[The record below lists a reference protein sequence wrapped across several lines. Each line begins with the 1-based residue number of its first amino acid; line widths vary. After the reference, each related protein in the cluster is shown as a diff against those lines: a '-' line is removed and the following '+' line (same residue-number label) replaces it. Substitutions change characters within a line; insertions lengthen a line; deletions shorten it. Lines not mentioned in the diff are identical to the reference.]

1 MTGLVLLKRATLA
14 IRGSRATTTSMLHLS
29 CEYHALGWY
38 QKMTLHRWSGLRTLV
53 SLLLAS
59 VVDLSADF
67 YLIEIELW
75 ILTQVIH
82 WSFQECLLLI
92 FLDTDIEHK
101 QHHIEFTSSLTSD
114 VRISFNLV
122 SYYIFSTSQ
131 YHRALPVIATSKS
144 DATPRNPQ
152 LIQRDTTQK
161 GTDLWMRWRL
171 NSIFS
176 KLVPNKV
183 EYYKFLTTT
192 DVFVQQ
198 LLQRII
204 SALII
209 TLTRKLYGTTT
220 VTKRVPLSYRAPQDW
235 GMPYARLVEIR
246 SSTKNWPKWA
256 QPEARFPD
264 VRMEAMLNI
273 CARSNIE
280 RSPCRTM

>member
-1 MTGLVLLKRATLA
+1 M
-14 IRGSRATTTSMLHLS
+14 
-29 CEYHALGWY
+29 
-38 QKMTLHRWSGLRTLV
+38 
-53 SLLLAS
+53 
-59 VVDLSADF
+59 
-67 YLIEIELW
+67 
-75 ILTQVIH
+75 
-82 WSFQECLLLI
+82 
-92 FLDTDIEHK
+92 
-101 QHHIEFTSSLTSD
+101 
-114 VRISFNLV
+114 
-122 SYYIFSTSQ
+122 SYYIFSTGQ

-144 DATPRNPQ
+144 DATPRTPQ

-161 GTDLWMRWRL
+161 GTGLWMRWRL

-176 KLVPNKV
+176 KPVPNKV

-246 SSTKNWPKWA
+246 SGTKNWPKWA

-264 VRMEAMLNI
+264 VRMEAMLNM